1 MLLFIK
7 VLTLAKFLKL
17 QLLLFLLHS
26 SLILSD
32 AAKEQAILVLLLSIL
47 DHLHKLVSD
56 SVSDSL
62 KELALLATEDRH
74 GILGESQKDPLV
86 AKALVS

>member
-56 SVSDSL
+56 SVSNSL

-74 GILGESQKDPLV
+74 GILGES
-86 AKALVS
+86 

>member
-56 SVSDSL
+56 SVSNSL

-74 GILGESQKDPLV
+74 GILCESQKDPLV